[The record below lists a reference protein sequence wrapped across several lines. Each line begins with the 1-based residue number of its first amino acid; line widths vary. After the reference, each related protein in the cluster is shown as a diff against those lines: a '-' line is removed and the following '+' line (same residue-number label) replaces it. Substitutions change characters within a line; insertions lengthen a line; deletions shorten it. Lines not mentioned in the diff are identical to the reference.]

1 VTLEDYISKL
11 KAQNIQEDNILDQKE
26 SVQVI
31 ELDGL
36 LKLAENELKKSK
48 SDLTKATLETPVKI
62 DLGSMVEGIEN
73 PT

>member
-1 VTLEDYISKL
+1 M
-11 KAQNIQEDNILDQKE
+11 
-26 SVQVI
+26 I

-36 LKLAENELKKSK
+36 LKLAENELKTSK